1 MSIKPHW
8 GDENGS
14 LLCRSKGLNY
24 KTCLCLLLLNREGFS
39 KGGPL
44 KTGLSLPWGVKHS
57 PPLSKKHTGLPKELP
72 KANRFISPSLFQL
85 GDKYAELPGEE
96 KKTPPLFDPWNPV
109 RLHRTAAAWHGS
121 MGLTTSVLFPTEG
134 IWAMLI
140 LLQDGCRGTER
151 PKSSKKGDK
160 TGRLTQKY
168 FLAKCS
174 TPASMGTGFNHL
186 AELNLHYS
194 RW

>member
-1 MSIKPHW
+1 MNIKPHW

-44 KTGLSLPWGVKHS
+44 KTGLSLPWGIKHS

-72 KANRFISPSLFQL
+72 KANRFLSPSLFQL

-96 KKTPPLFDPWNPV
+96 KKTPTFIWPLEPCKV
-109 RLHRTAAAWHGS
+109 TSHCSSLARLHGIDNFCTVSYRRNLGYAYPPSGWLQRHGETKE
-121 MGLTTSVLFPTEG
+121 L
-134 IWAMLI
+134 
-140 LLQDGCRGTER
+140 
-151 PKSSKKGDK
+151 KKG
-160 TGRLTQKY
+160 R
-168 FLAKCS
+168 
-174 TPASMGTGFNHL
+174 
-186 AELNLHYS
+186 
-194 RW
+194 